1 MISAGQASAWPKFAH
16 ILGHD
21 EWIDIPEFQRVEDR
35 VKNRVLLAPMI
46 AEETSKFE
54 KNVLLERLAEAKIA
68 AAPVMTVA
76 DVANDPHF
84 RDERSMYTEVTHPQL
99 GPVRITNQAVKMSE
113 TNPYVRGCAPLLG
126 EHNDEVYQFLG
137 FTPEEISAW
146 RERALSELPLPPDLR
161 LPPPWVVGRH
171 RPKQNRQRGT
181 PGCTPGSALPLFVFL
196 FSSAP
201 VPPSARTGGCW
212 TGWTGTA
219 PRRGAEAA
227 DGGPVPPAWHGSA
240 PTPR

>member
-21 EWIDIPEFQRVEDR
+21 EWIDMPGVPACGGPRQKPR
-35 VKNRVLLAPMI
+35 LLDPMI

-54 KNVLLERLAEAKIA
+54 KNVLLERLVEAKIA

-126 EHNDEVYQFLG
+126 EHNDEVYQSLG

-146 RERALSELPLPPDLR
+146 REKG
-161 LPPPWVVGRH
+161 VI
-171 RPKQNRQRGT
+171 
-181 PGCTPGSALPLFVFL
+181 
-196 FSSAP
+196 
-201 VPPSARTGGCW
+201 
-212 TGWTGTA
+212 
-219 PRRGAEAA
+219 
-227 DGGPVPPAWHGSA
+227 
-240 PTPR
+240 

>member
-35 VKNRVLLAPMI
+35 VKNRVLLDPMI

-54 KNVLLERLAEAKIA
+54 QNVLLERLAEAKIA

-76 DVANDPHF
+76 DVANAPPF

-113 TNPYVRGCAPLLG
+113 T
-126 EHNDEVYQFLG
+126 
-137 FTPEEISAW
+137 TP
-146 RERALSELPLPPDLR
+146 
-161 LPPPWVVGRH
+161 
-171 RPKQNRQRGT
+171 
-181 PGCTPGSALPLFVFL
+181 
-196 FSSAP
+196 
-201 VPPSARTGGCW
+201 
-212 TGWTGTA
+212 
-219 PRRGAEAA
+219 
-227 DGGPVPPAWHGSA
+227 
-240 PTPR
+240 

>member
-1 MISAGQASAWPKFAH
+1 MLREADVLIENFRSGVIDQLGNFFEASAPGNTYPTKSGEKVMISAGQASAWPKFAH

-21 EWIDIPEFQRVEDR
+21 EWIDMPEFQRVEDR
-35 VKNRVLLAPMI
+35 VKNRVLLDPMI

-126 EHNDEVYQFLG
+126 EHNDEVYQSLG

-146 RERALSELPLPPDLR
+146 REKG
-161 LPPPWVVGRH
+161 VI
-171 RPKQNRQRGT
+171 
-181 PGCTPGSALPLFVFL
+181 
-196 FSSAP
+196 
-201 VPPSARTGGCW
+201 
-212 TGWTGTA
+212 
-219 PRRGAEAA
+219 
-227 DGGPVPPAWHGSA
+227 
-240 PTPR
+240 

>member
-1 MISAGQASAWPKFAH
+1 MVSAMINAVAAMTGGMIWPPLEAQASTAPAKAGGKPTFF
-16 ILGHD
+16 IRGM
-21 EWIDIPEFQRVEDR
+21 
-35 VKNRVLLAPMI
+35 VKVPVVTTLPAALPLTVPMM

-126 EHNDEVYQFLG
+126 EHNDEVYQSLG

-146 RERALSELPLPPDLR
+146 REKG
-161 LPPPWVVGRH
+161 VI
-171 RPKQNRQRGT
+171 
-181 PGCTPGSALPLFVFL
+181 
-196 FSSAP
+196 
-201 VPPSARTGGCW
+201 
-212 TGWTGTA
+212 
-219 PRRGAEAA
+219 
-227 DGGPVPPAWHGSA
+227 
-240 PTPR
+240 